1 MNMSRHCFAGG
12 LSFHVDGSLYHRS
25 MKFREASASGK
36 EMADPALLPGVLPS
50 QSTHLI
56 NMRLG
61 SALVAASFTWS
72 LEHICH
78 EEIGRWLGNHVVET
92 WFPFWSTGDSEQ
104 GATFYAGCGGATFS
118 RGSMR
123 LRRML
128 EGRAPWEVEAYG
140 CFGLSDDADGQA
152 ILAMIPWQ
160 GETGTT
166 ARGHASYNWVTG
178 ETDHH
183 FVWQT
188 SL

>member
-78 EEIGRWLGNHVVET
+78 EEIGRWLGNHAVET
-92 WFPFWSTGDSEQ
+92 
-104 GATFYAGCGGATFS
+104 
-118 RGSMR
+118 
-123 LRRML
+123 
-128 EGRAPWEVEAYG
+128 
-140 CFGLSDDADGQA
+140 
-152 ILAMIPWQ
+152 
-160 GETGTT
+160 
-166 ARGHASYNWVTG
+166 
-178 ETDHH
+178 
-183 FVWQT
+183 
-188 SL
+188 